1 MAGVDRISVTVCFA
15 EADHQE
21 VIPLTVTSRTT
32 VQQAIEQSGIMLR
45 CPNASMSKENIGIY
59 GKRVKLDQ
67 CLQDHDRIEILPALV
82 QEPGRGT
89 PRARQTG
96 KIGILRSMD
105 CYLPVCPG

>member
-45 CPNASMSKENIGIY
+45 CPNASVSKENIGIY

-67 CLQDHDRIEILPALV
+67 CLQDHDRIEIYRPLYKSPAEARRALAK
-82 QEPGRGT
+82 QGR
-89 PRARQTG
+89 
-96 KIGILRSMD
+96 
-105 CYLPVCPG
+105 